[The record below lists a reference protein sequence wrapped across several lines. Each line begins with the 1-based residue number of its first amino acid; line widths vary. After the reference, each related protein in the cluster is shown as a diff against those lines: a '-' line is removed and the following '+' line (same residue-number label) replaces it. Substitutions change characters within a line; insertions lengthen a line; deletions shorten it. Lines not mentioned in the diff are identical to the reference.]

1 VHVHALRRESPERIA
16 AIIVTLATN
25 HAQTPDNRHVLR
37 PYVAVIGASDATETE
52 LDLARTVG
60 AMLARAGVIVVSGGL
75 GGVMRASCEAA
86 FNNGGTTV
94 GLLPGEKRSDGNPF
108 LSISVPTGLGQLR
121 NGLVANV
128 ADAVIA
134 IGGGWGTL
142 SEIALAMRA
151 GKPVVGL
158 HTWAAQSPHPSDRS
172 TALAGSA
179 AEAVRLALS
188 MIDAAP

>member
-1 VHVHALRRESPERIA
+1 
-16 AIIVTLATN
+16 
-25 HAQTPDNRHVLR
+25 
-37 PYVAVIGASDATETE
+37 
-52 LDLARTVG
+52 
-60 AMLARAGVIVVSGGL
+60 VIVVSGGL

-94 GLLPGEKRSDGNPF
+94 GILPGGERLEGNAF

-121 NGLVANV
+121 NGLVVNA
-128 ADAVIA
+128 ADAAIA

-158 HTWAAQSPHPSDRS
+158 HTWAVQSPHRSDRPI
-172 TALAGSA
+172 AAADSA

-188 MIDAAP
+188 MIDSAS

>member
-1 VHVHALRRESPERIA
+1 MLKR
-16 AIIVTLATN
+16 
-25 HAQTPDNRHVLR
+25 
-37 PYVAVIGASDATETE
+37 YVAVIGASDATETE
-52 LDLARTVG
+52 LDLAQAVG
-60 AMLARAGVIVVSGGL
+60 VLLAKAGVIVVSGGL

-86 FNNGGTTV
+86 FTNGGTTV
-94 GLLPGEKRSDGNPF
+94 GLLPGDERSAGNPF

-151 GKPVVGL
+151 GKPVIGL
-158 HTWAAQSPHPSDRS
+158 HTWGPQSPDPSDRL

-188 MIDAAP
+188 MIDAPS